1 MNYKEY
7 QNLVQSEYQN
17 ILKENV
23 LFWNLWNITYPFEIL
38 IQYQDDYI
46 EEYQIFNTMWNCC
59 WEIIETGNIQIEKF
73 KQIFEQN
80 YPFVMDEE
88 TGEIIN
94 PKSILQSNYDEYS
107 DDELPELCINQLIYR
122 FDTIYKGIVNNE
134 ERYGEYAG
142 NSPIEVIALIV
153 ASNEL
158 GFIINNMDLPIVNN
172 EVEAQIKLMTE
183 LGTPQDFG
191 FADRNRFRDSNAM
204 NSITYQEY

>member
-38 IQYQDDYI
+38 TQYQNDYI
-46 EEYQIFNTMWNCC
+46 EEYQIFNEMWKCC
-59 WEIIETGNIQIEKF
+59 WEIIETRNVQIEKF

-88 TGEIIN
+88 TGEFIN

-107 DDELPELCINQLIYR
+107 DEELPELCINQLIYR
-122 FDTIYKGIVNNE
+122 FDTIYKGIINNE
-134 ERYGEYAG
+134 EKYGEYAG
-142 NSPIEVIALIV
+142 SSPIEVIGLIV

-158 GFIINNMDLPIVNN
+158 GLIINNMDLPIVNN
-172 EVEAQIKLMTE
+172 EVEAQIKLITE
-183 LGTPQDFG
+183 LSIPQNFN
-191 FADRNRFRDSNAM
+191 FSDRNKFRDSNAM

>member
-7 QNLVQSEYQN
+7 QNLVQSGYQN

-38 IQYQDDYI
+38 TQYQNDYI
-46 EEYQIFNTMWNCC
+46 EEYQIFNEMWKCC
-59 WEIIETGNIQIEKF
+59 WEIIETRNIQIEKF

-122 FDTIYKGIVNNE
+122 FDTIYKGIIHNE
-134 ERYGEYAG
+134 EKYGEYAG
-142 NSPIEVIALIV
+142 NSPIEIIALIV

-158 GFIINNMDLPIVNN
+158 GLIINNMDLPIVNN
-172 EVEAQIKLMTE
+172 EVEAQIKLIKE
-183 LGTPQDFG
+183 LGIPQNFN
-191 FADRNRFRDSNAM
+191 FSDRNKFRDSNAM
-204 NSITYQEY
+204 NSIIYQEY